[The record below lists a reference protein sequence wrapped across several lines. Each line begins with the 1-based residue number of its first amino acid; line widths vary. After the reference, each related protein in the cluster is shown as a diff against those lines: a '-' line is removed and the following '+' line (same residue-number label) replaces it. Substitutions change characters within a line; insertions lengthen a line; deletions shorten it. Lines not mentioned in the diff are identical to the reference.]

1 MVALFALGMRARR
14 STLALGMFTVVALV
28 AVTTPWPRT
37 EPAEAGPV
45 IPTNTPTATPTS
57 VRPPPIPKIDKTVN
71 GLQGP
76 ITVTQG
82 DSVSYRWVVTNAG
95 DRAFFATVDDD
106 THDALDGTCTFV
118 PAGDTCEQSAVVTLL
133 TPGPVSNTSSV
144 LACGIPPWPDHC
156 QGTDDQDSVTVN
168 VVTPTATATATAT
181 PTPTPTPI
189 KPGDVPL
196 GGSGVFPNVPG
207 TGGSSGVGYGVVAGV
222 LAAVTAGALALGG
235 AAWYRRR
242 I

>member
-1 MVALFALGMRARR
+1 MVALFALGARARR
-14 STLALGMFTVVALV
+14 SALVLGIFAVVAVV
-28 AVTTPWPRT
+28 AVTTLWPRT
-37 EPAEAGPV
+37 EPAEAGPA

-57 VRPPPIPKIDKTVN
+57 VRPPPIPEIDKTVN

-95 DRAFFATVDDD
+95 DRPFFATVDDD

-133 TPGPVSNTSSV
+133 TPGPVSNTSRV

-168 VVTPTATATATAT
+168 VVTPTI
-181 PTPTPTPI
+181 TPTPTPI

-196 GGSGVFPNVPG
+196 GGSGVFPDVPG
-207 TGGSSGVGYGVVAGV
+207 TGGSGVDYGIVAGL
-222 LAAVTAGALALGG
+222 LAAVTAGAIAVGYV
-235 AAWYRRR
+235 AWYARRR
-242 I
+242 LAA